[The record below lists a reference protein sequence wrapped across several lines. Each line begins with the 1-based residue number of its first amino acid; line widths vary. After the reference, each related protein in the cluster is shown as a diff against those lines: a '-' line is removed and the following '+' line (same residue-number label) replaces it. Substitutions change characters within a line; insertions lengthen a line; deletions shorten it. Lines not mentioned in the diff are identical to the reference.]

1 MLQVGQAKALCDLYQ
16 ANYDLVHAAWQCYV
30 VDNDARK
37 FIDTC
42 KRIVRA
48 LTFDDAGNI
57 TMSEHPED
65 PDLAETVEVEY
76 QNKTK
81 TNTNTSASNSLNLA
95 HQQVQQR
102 DEDIAEAQERS
113 DKSVEAQ
120 AAVSSAKRDLLKHSL
135 EMMVKQGIATS
146 DGASKLFAR
155 YQTGDALV
163 DAAIEQYAE
172 DRDVKE
178 FLETLQI
185 LSSLSPKE
193 IDQLMRK
200 AADKLDEEDEE
211 EDDDDEPVLP
221 YQPSESSEEE
231 SQDQESEES
240 ESESESAMPT
250 GT

>member
-1 MLQVGQAKALCDLYQ
+1 MCDLYQ

-30 VDNDARK
+30 VDNDARE

-42 KRIVRA
+42 NRIVRA

-81 TNTNTSASNSLNLA
+81 TNTNTSASNLLNLA
-95 HQQVQQR
+95 HQQAQQR
-102 DEDIAEAQERS
+102 HEDIAEAQERS

-172 DRDVKE
+172 DRNVKE

-211 EDDDDEPVLP
+211 EDDDEPVLT

-240 ESESESAMPT
+240 ESESESAMTT